1 MTNIHHSR
9 HVSTW
14 IIDAY
19 HSGIVYDHRPGEFR
33 YLVETRIGRAIR
45 HTSAKSFRTE
55 RAAVRAMFLAMG
67 VLPPKRCRR
76 KTRKTAP
83 TWSRAGGEE

>member
-1 MTNIHHSR
+1 MTHIHHSK

-19 HSGIVYDHRPGEFR
+19 HAGIVYDYRPGQYR

-45 HTSAKSFRTE
+45 HTSAKSYKTE

-67 VLPPKRCRR
+67 VEPPAGYRR
-76 KTRKTAP
+76 RARRTLSAP
-83 TWSRAGGEE
+83 SRAGGEE